1 MILSDAG
8 FVWKA
13 VRGIFGI
20 LDEIIYSLFGMLIRA
35 YFQLSEISFVGPA
48 INSLKARVYI
58 FITIFM
64 IFRVAIS
71 LLQAM
76 VNPDVAN
83 DKKAGVGTVVSRV
96 AISLMLLVA
105 VPVLMDNIL
114 FGETNGKSH
123 QQIIASIVPRL
134 ILGGSA
140 NDAMSNPEIQS
151 NVGQHIASAAYT
163 AFFTID
169 EDCGEGEEFKLTN
182 MKVSSI
188 GNHVND
194 TCESEHKSKYFK
206 YNYSWGFSTVCGVIM
221 VAMIIG
227 YSLDLVSRMI
237 KLQILEILAPI
248 PIVAYV
254 DPGKG
259 KDNLFS
265 TWLKTLIST
274 YCEFFIKLATLYF
287 VIFIMVSFIQNKDAM
302 IPDEV
307 GLLEIGYMTV
317 IVIIGLLLALQQLPQ
332 FISTIF
338 GIKYESMGAGLSTLL
353 GAAAGFATGGL
364 AGALAGGSAG
374 MADGGKSG
382 ALGMVNKGKD
392 AGKKTDTGKQ
402 REMNRQQKKDDAL
415 RKRYGLDENKKARED
430 ELNTANSELA
440 DAQNEYDLAQ
450 SALAASSKKDR
461 AAAEQRVQ
469 DAYDKLTKA
478 KNHQAVAQKRYDKA
492 KKYADDPHKAIA
504 EGHATTRL
512 GAFARYHARQIG
524 NEAKSN
530 ISDMGNNVK
539 EWYSG
544 TKLGDFTAKV
554 AEDFS
559 DSEIGRGISDIV
571 NQSEAASKERK
582 ETIDAAVGSKIGTGK
597 TEKTDYYRPEGW
609 RKDK

>member
-13 VRGIFGI
+13 IRGIFGL

-35 YFQLSEISFVGPA
+35 YFQLSEVSFAGPA
-48 INSLKARVYI
+48 INALKTRVYI

-96 AISLMLLVA
+96 AVSLMLLVA

-140 NDAMSNPEIQS
+140 NDAMSNSDVQS
-151 NVGQHIASAAYT
+151 NIGQHIASSAFS

-194 TCESEHKSKYFK
+194 TCEAEHKSKYFK
-206 YNYSWGFSTVCGVIM
+206 YNYSMGLSTVCGVIM
-221 VAMIIG
+221 VVIIIG

-237 KLQILEILAPI
+237 KLQVLEILAPI

-274 YCEFFIKLATLYF
+274 YCEFFIKLASLYF
-287 VIFIMVSFIQNKDAM
+287 IIFIMVSFIQNKDAM

-307 GLLEIGYMTV
+307 GLLEKGYMIV

-332 FISTIF
+332 FISTMF
-338 GIKYESMGAGLSTLL
+338 GIKYEGMGAGLSTLL
-353 GAAAGFATGGL
+353 GGAAGFVTGGL
-364 AGALAGGSAG
+364 SGALAGASLGAQ
-374 MADGGKSG
+374 DGGKSG
-382 ALGMVNKGKD
+382 ALGMINKGKD
-392 AGKKTDTGKQ
+392 AGKRTTTGKQ
-402 REMNRQQKKDDAL
+402 K
-415 RKRYGLDENKKARED
+415 
-430 ELNTANSELA
+430 ELN
-440 DAQNEYDLAQ
+440 
-450 SALAASSKKDR
+450 
-461 AAAEQRVQ
+461 
-469 DAYDKLTKA
+469 KLTKA
-478 KNHQAVAQKRYDKA
+478 DNKLRDKYHLNDIKDDRERDLDNANSDLARAQHNYDMAKETGFYQNENGSYNGEMAAEKAFEDLQIAKSAQAKAQKAYDKA

-504 EGHATTRL
+504 EGRVSTRV
-512 GAFARYHARQIG
+512 GAVVKYAARSVR
-524 NEAKSN
+524 NEAEQAFMDSGLGHAVGAVAEWGSN
-530 ISDMGNNVK
+530 I
-539 EWYSG
+539 
-544 TKLGDFTAKV
+544 AKK
-554 AEDFS
+554 A
-559 DSEIGRGISDIV
+559 GITGENSLHNLARDEQAAIV
-571 NQSEAASKERK
+571 NSGHSSAYE
-582 ETIDAAVGSKIGTGK
+582 GSYENT
-597 TEKTDYYRPEGW
+597 
-609 RKDK
+609 RKDNRKNNDKSEL